1 MERTRKQT
9 IKSRGVLVFAF
20 NTEKWDYV
28 AMAAYTANRA
38 KQFLNLP
45 TTLITN
51 EESKP
56 DGGLANVFD
65 QIVVVKAD
73 KNNIRDHMI
82 WINKGRY
89 QAYELSPYDETI
101 LLDADYVINSDKLL
115 KTFDL
120 SDTFCCHNRTEF
132 LMYPNAPQETLS
144 SYSYD
149 TLWATVVMFK
159 KSERARQIFDTLRMV
174 QENYSHYA
182 NIHSFIAGVYRN
194 DYALTIAL
202 RIVNGHLV
210 EPSDFIPW
218 NLVHVGKN
226 TSVYS
231 KYPDEQIPEVWQ
243 YKIYNTEFIV
253 MYDNWQRGKIRK
265 EYLEIDDMD
274 FHVMN
279 KELFVD
285 IMENKHHE

>member
-1 MERTRKQT
+1 MERTGKQAIT
-9 IKSRGVLVFAF
+9 KGVIVFAF

-56 DGGLANVFD
+56 TGELATVFD
-65 QIVVVKAD
+65 QVVVVKAD

-149 TLWATVVMFK
+149 TLWATVIMFK
-159 KSERARQIFDTLRMV
+159 KSERAKQIFDTLKMV

-202 RIVNGHLV
+202 RIVNGHSV
-210 EPSDFIPW
+210 EPSYFIPW

-231 KYPDEQIPEVWQ
+231 NNVDTQIPFAPS
-243 YKIYNTEFIV
+243 IIDFNTEFTV
-253 MYDNWQRGKIRK
+253 MFDNWQRGKIRK
-265 EYLEIDDMD
+265 EYVVIQDMD

-279 KELFVD
+279 KELFVN
-285 IMENKHHE
+285 IMENN

>member
-9 IKSRGVLVFAF
+9 LKSRGLLIFAF

-28 AMAAYTANRA
+28 AMAAYTAKRA
-38 KQFLNLP
+38 KQFLGLP

-56 DGGLANVFD
+56 EGDLAKTFD

-89 QAYELSPYDETI
+89 QAYELSPYDETL

-115 KTFDL
+115 TTFDL
-120 SDTFCCHNRTEF
+120 SDTFCCHNKTDF

-159 KSERARQIFDTLRMV
+159 KSERARQIFETLKMV

-202 RIVNGHLV
+202 RIVNGHSI
-210 EPSDFIPW
+210 EPSDYIPW

-226 TSVYS
+226 TSVYA
-231 KYPDEQIPEVWQ
+231 KYPDQPIPFSDGDPAF
-243 YKIYNTEFIV
+243 NTEFIV
-253 MYDNWQRGKIRK
+253 MFDNWQKGKIRK
-265 EYLEIDDMD
+265 EYLEIYDLD

-285 IMENKHHE
+285 IMENKHG

>member
-1 MERTRKQT
+1 MERTGKQAIT
-9 IKSRGVLVFAF
+9 KGVIVFAF

-56 DGGLANVFD
+56 TGELATVFD
-65 QIVVVKAD
+65 QVVVVKAD

-149 TLWATVVMFK
+149 TLWATVIMFK
-159 KSERARQIFDTLRMV
+159 KSERAKQIFDTLKMV

-194 DYALTIAL
+194 DYPLTIAL
-202 RIVNGHLV
+202 RIVNGHSV

-231 KYPDEQIPEVWQ
+231 NNVDTQIPFAPS
-243 YKIYNTEFIV
+243 IIDFNTEFTV
-253 MYDNWQRGKIRK
+253 MFDNWQRGKIRK
-265 EYLEIDDMD
+265 EYVVIQDMD

-279 KELFVD
+279 KELFVN
-285 IMENKHHE
+285 IMENN

>member
-1 MERTRKQT
+1 MERTGKQT
-9 IKSRGVLVFAF
+9 IKSRGVIVFAF

-28 AMAAYTANRA
+28 AMAAYTASRA

-56 DGGLANVFD
+56 VGELAKVFD
-65 QIVVVKAD
+65 QVVVVKAD

-120 SDTFCCHNRTEF
+120 SDTFCCHNQTEF

-149 TLWATVVMFK
+149 TLWATVIMFK
-159 KSERARQIFDTLRMV
+159 KSERAKQIFDTLKMV

-202 RIVNGHLV
+202 RIVNGHSV

-226 TSVYS
+226 TSVY
-231 KYPDEQIPEVWQ
+231 PNQVDTQIPFAPGV
-243 YKIYNTEFIV
+243 IDFNTEFTV
-253 MYDNWQRGKIRK
+253 MFDNWQRGKIRK
-265 EYLEIDDMD
+265 EYVVIQDMD

-285 IMENKHHE
+285 IMENN